1 MGDLNRKIDR
11 RRPKKRGRGARAPWW
26 VGGALVGAMALVVT
40 LVLLGR
46 GGEQD
51 SALGS
56 PPGPQRVGPLEVSA
70 MRLDLGQVPL
80 GQSVNPTFR
89 LRNVSA
95 KPVNITIPKQGVETV
110 EGC

>member
-1 MGDLNRKIDR
+1 MKSERRK
-11 RRPKKRGRGARAPWW
+11 PKKRGRGARVPWR
-26 VGGALVGAMALVVT
+26 VAGALVVAMIMVLA

-51 SALGS
+51 SARVSPSGS
-56 PPGPQRVGPLEVSA
+56 QRVGPLEVLA
-70 MRLDLGQVPL
+70 TRIDLGQVPL
-80 GQSVNPTFR
+80 AQWASPTFR

-95 KPVNITIPKQGVETV
+95 EPVTITIPEQGVEVV